1 MQMDRGDKLK
11 DNPNIQP
18 NPTSGPMKAIPTYA
32 LYGELSE
39 NLPPERL
46 HCESIAD
53 RSRLYDWEIK
63 PHRHEAFFQ
72 ILHIRSGTG
81 EAQFEGNRVAIR
93 PPCVI
98 TVPPLCVHG
107 FRFSRNI
114 QGTVITIVEKYLD
127 AILAGA
133 PQLQS
138 RLALPQLHRFKA
150 RSAEALRVDQL
161 FETIVGEFGGNAAWR
176 TAAIHASL
184 AMALILAAR
193 SQAAL
198 DPGDPGPANRRMLH
212 LQRFRALLD
221 RDYRTHKSVAF
232 YAGELGIT
240 PTQFNRVCR
249 EVLGKSALGAI
260 NARLL
265 LEAERDLV
273 YTFIGVKEIAL
284 SLGFSDAAYF
294 SRFFSKHKRCTT
306 TQFREQAHRQ
316 LRREKAG

>member
-1 MQMDRGDKLK
+1 MQ
-11 DNPNIQP
+11 
-18 NPTSGPMKAIPTYA
+18 AIPTYA

-39 NLPPERL
+39 NLPPEQL
-46 HCESIAD
+46 HCESIAE

-72 ILHIRSGTG
+72 ILYIRSGTG
-81 EAQFEGNRVAIR
+81 EARFEGTTVPIE
-93 PPCVI
+93 PPCII
-98 TVPPLCVHG
+98 TVPPLAVHG
-107 FRFSRNI
+107 VRFSRNI
-114 QGTVITIVEKYLD
+114 QGSVITIVDRYLD
-127 AILAGA
+127 TILAGA

-138 RLALPQLHRFKA
+138 RLALPQLRRFQA
-150 RSAEALRVDQL
+150 RSAAAARIDQL
-161 FETIVGEFGGNAAWR
+161 FDTIVGEFGGNAFWR
-176 TAAIHASL
+176 IAAIHASI

-198 DPGDPGPANRRMLH
+198 DASSATPANRKMLH

-221 RDYRTHKSVAF
+221 REYRTHRSVGF

-240 PTQFNRVCR
+240 PTQLNRVCR

-284 SLGFSDAAYF
+284 SLGFSDAGYF
-294 SRFFSKHKRCTT
+294 SRFFAKHKRCTP
-306 TQFREQAHRQ
+306 TQFRERAHRQ

>member
-1 MQMDRGDKLK
+1 MDRSDKLQ
-11 DNPNIQP
+11 DNPNIEA
-18 NPTSGPMKAIPTYA
+18 NPKSGTMKAIPTYA

-46 HCESIAD
+46 HCESIAE

-72 ILHIRSGTG
+72 ILHIRSGAG
-81 EAQFEGNRVAIR
+81 EAQFEGMRVPIR

-98 TVPPLCVHG
+98 TMPPLSVHG
-107 FRFSRNI
+107 FRFARNI

-127 AILAGA
+127 TILAGA

-150 RSAEALRVDQL
+150 RSAEALRVEQL

-184 AMALILAAR
+184 ATALILAAR
-193 SQAAL
+193 SQVAL
-198 DPGDPGPANRRMLH
+198 DPGPPGPANRKMLH
-212 LQRFRALLD
+212 LQRFRALVD
-221 RDYRTHKSVAF
+221 RSFRTHKSVAF

-240 PTQFNRVCR
+240 PTQLNRVCR

-294 SRFFSKHKRCTT
+294 SRFFSKQKRCTP
-306 TQFREQAHRQ
+306 TQFREQAHQQ
-316 LRREKAG
+316 LIREKAG

>member
-1 MQMDRGDKLK
+1 MQMDRSDKLQ
-11 DNPNIQP
+11 DNPNMQI
-18 NPTSGPMKAIPTYA
+18 NPANAPLKAIPTYA
-32 LYGELSE
+32 LYGELTE
-39 NLPPERL
+39 NLPSERL

-53 RSRLYDWEIK
+53 RSRLYNWEIK

-72 ILHIRSGTG
+72 ILHIRSGGG
-81 EAQFEGNRVAIR
+81 EAQFEGMRVAIR

-98 TVPPLCVHG
+98 TVPPLAVHG
-107 FRFSRNI
+107 FRFTRNI
-114 QGTVITIVEKYLD
+114 QGSVITIVEKYLD
-127 AILAGA
+127 TVLAGA

-138 RLALPQLHRFKA
+138 RLSLPQLHRFQA
-150 RSAEALRVDQL
+150 RSAVAVRIDQL
-161 FETIVGEFGGNAAWR
+161 FETIVGEFGGTAAWR

-198 DPGDPGPANRRMLH
+198 EPGAPGPANRKILH

-221 RDYRTHKSVAF
+221 RGYRTHKSVAF

-240 PTQFNRVCR
+240 PTQLNRVCR

-273 YTFIGVKEIAL
+273 YTFIGIKEIAR

-294 SRFFSKHKRCTT
+294 SRYFSKHKRCTPT
-306 TQFREQAHRQ
+306 RFREQAQRQ
-316 LRREKAG
+316 FRQERAG

>member
-1 MQMDRGDKLK
+1 
-11 DNPNIQP
+11 
-18 NPTSGPMKAIPTYA
+18 MKAIPTYA

-72 ILHIRSGTG
+72 ILYIKSGAG
-81 EAQFEGNRVAIR
+81 VAQFEGMRVAIK

-98 TVPPLCVHG
+98 TVPPLAVHG
-107 FRFSRNI
+107 FRFTRNI

-127 AILAGA
+127 TLLAGA
-133 PQLQS
+133 PQLQP
-138 RLALPQLHRFKA
+138 RLALPQLHRFQA
-150 RSAEALRVDQL
+150 RSAEARRLDQL
-161 FETIVGEFGGNAAWR
+161 FETVVGEFGGNAAWR

-198 DPGDPGPANRRMLH
+198 DPGAPGPANRKMLY
-212 LQRFRALLD
+212 LRRFRALID

-240 PTQFNRVCR
+240 PTQLNRVCR

-260 NARLL
+260 NTRLL
-265 LEAERDLV
+265 VEAERDLF
-273 YTFIGVKEIAL
+273 YTFMGVKEIAL

-294 SRFFSKHKRCTT
+294 SRFFSKHKRCTP
-306 TQFREQAHRQ
+306 TQFREQAQRQ
-316 LRREKAG
+316 LRREKNEGIRPAANPLGAHPRVFP

>member
-1 MQMDRGDKLK
+1 MQMDRSDKLQ
-11 DNPNIQP
+11 DNPNIP
-18 NPTSGPMKAIPTYA
+18 ADPESGPMKAIPTYA

-39 NLPPERL
+39 NLPPDRL

-53 RSRLYDWEIK
+53 RSRLYNWEIK

-72 ILHIRSGTG
+72 ILHIRGGSGV
-81 EAQFEGNRVAIR
+81 AQFEATTVPIR
-93 PPCVI
+93 PPCII
-98 TVPPLCVHG
+98 TVPPLAVHG

-114 QGTVITIVEKYLD
+114 QGSVITIVEKYLD
-127 AILAGA
+127 TILAGA
-133 PQLQS
+133 PQLQP
-138 RLALPQLHRFKA
+138 RLALPQLHRFHA
-150 RSAEALRVDQL
+150 RSTEARRVDQL
-161 FETIVGEFGGNAAWR
+161 FQTIVGEFGGNAPWR

-184 AMALILAAR
+184 ATALILAAR
-193 SQAAL
+193 AQAAP
-198 DPGDPGPANRRMLH
+198 DPGNPGPVNRKMLH

-221 RDYRTHKSVAF
+221 RSFRTHKSVAF

-240 PTQFNRVCR
+240 PTQLNRVCR

-294 SRFFSKHKRCTT
+294 SRFFAKQKRCTP
-306 TQFREQAHRQ
+306 TQFREQAQ
-316 LRREKAG
+316 QALRREQAG

>member
-1 MQMDRGDKLK
+1 MNAKPRRAATQ
-11 DNPNIQP
+11 
-18 NPTSGPMKAIPTYA
+18 AIPTYA

-39 NLPPERL
+39 SLPPERL
-46 HCESIAD
+46 HCESIAE
-53 RSRLYDWEIK
+53 RSRLYDWEIV

-72 ILHIRSGTG
+72 ILHIKGGTG
-81 EAQFEGNRVAIR
+81 EAQFEGTRVTIK

-98 TVPPLCVHG
+98 TVPPLAVHG

-114 QGTVITIVEKYLD
+114 QGTVITIVERYLD

-138 RLALPQLHRFKA
+138 RLTLPQLHRFKP
-150 RSAEALRVDQL
+150 RSAEALRVGRL
-161 FETIVGEFGGNAAWR
+161 SATIVAEFGGTAAWR
-176 TAAIHASL
+176 SAAIHASL
-184 AMALILAAR
+184 AMVLILAAR

-198 DPGDPGPANRRMLH
+198 DPASTAPANRKMLH

-240 PTQFNRVCR
+240 PTQLNRVCR
-249 EVLGKSALGAI
+249 EVLGRSALGAI

-273 YTFIGVKEIAL
+273 YTFIGIKEIAL

-294 SRFFSKHKRCTT
+294 SRFFSKHKRCTP
-306 TQFREQAHRQ
+306 TQFREQAQRQ

>member
-1 MQMDRGDKLK
+1 MQ
-11 DNPNIQP
+11 
-18 NPTSGPMKAIPTYA
+18 AIPTYA

-46 HCESIAD
+46 HCESIAE

-72 ILHIRSGTG
+72 ILYIGSGSG
-81 EAQFEGNRVAIR
+81 EAQFEAEQVAIR

-98 TVPPLCVHG
+98 TIPPLAVHG

-114 QGTVITIVEKYLD
+114 QGSVITIVDKYLD
-127 AILAGA
+127 TILAGA
-133 PQLQS
+133 AQLQS
-138 RLALPQLHRFKA
+138 RLAQPQLHRFQP
-150 RSAEALRVDQL
+150 RSAEAARIDRL
-161 FETIVGEFGGNAAWR
+161 FETVVAEFGGNAPWR
-176 TAAIHASL
+176 IAAIHASL

-198 DPGDPGPANRRMLH
+198 DPRATAPANRKMLH

-221 RDYRTHKSVAF
+221 RDYRTHKAVAF

-240 PTQFNRVCR
+240 TTQLNRVCR
-249 EVLGKSALGAI
+249 EFLGKSALGAI

-273 YTFIGVKEIAL
+273 YTFIGIKEIAL

-294 SRFFSKHKRCTT
+294 SRFFAKHKRCTP
-306 TQFREQAHRQ
+306 TQFRKQAQRQ
-316 LRREKAG
+316 LKREKAR

>member
-1 MQMDRGDKLK
+1 MQ
-11 DNPNIQP
+11 
-18 NPTSGPMKAIPTYA
+18 AIPTYA

-53 RSRLYDWEIK
+53 RSRLYDREIK

-72 ILHIRSGTG
+72 ILYIRGGGG
-81 EAQFEGNRVAIR
+81 EAQFEGVRVAIK
-93 PPCVI
+93 PPCII
-98 TVPPLCVHG
+98 TLPPLSVHG
-107 FRFSRNI
+107 FSFSRNI

-138 RLALPQLHRFKA
+138 RLALPQLHRFQA
-150 RSAEALRVDQL
+150 RSAQALRVDQL
-161 FETIVGEFGGNAAWR
+161 FQTIVGEFGGNAAWR
-176 TAAIHASL
+176 AAAIHASL
-184 AMALILAAR
+184 ATALILAAR
-193 SQAAL
+193 SQAAQ
-198 DPGDPGPANRRMLH
+198 DPGAPGPANRKMLH

-221 RDYRTHKSVAF
+221 CGYRTHKSVAF

-240 PTQFNRVCR
+240 PTQLNRVCR

-294 SRFFSKHKRCTT
+294 SRFFSKHKRCTP
-306 TQFREQAHRQ
+306 TQFREQAQRQ

>member
-1 MQMDRGDKLK
+1 
-11 DNPNIQP
+11 
-18 NPTSGPMKAIPTYA
+18 MKAIPTYA
-32 LYGELSE
+32 LYGEISE
-39 NLPPERL
+39 TLPPERL
-46 HCESIAD
+46 HCESIAE

-72 ILHIRSGTG
+72 ILYIASGGG
-81 EAQFEGNRVAIR
+81 EAQFEGRRVAIK

-98 TVPPLCVHG
+98 TVPPLSVHG
-107 FRFSRNI
+107 FRFSKTIR
-114 QGTVITIVEKYLD
+114 GTVITVVDKYLD
-127 AILAGA
+127 AMLAGA
-133 PQLQS
+133 PQLQP
-138 RLALPQLHRFKA
+138 RLATPQLHRFKA
-150 RSAEALRVDQL
+150 RSADALRIARL
-161 FETIVGEFGGNAAWR
+161 FKNIVGEFGGNAPWR
-176 TAAIHASL
+176 SAAIHASIT
-184 AMALILAAR
+184 MALILAAR
-193 SQAAL
+193 AQAAL
-198 DPGDPGPANRRMLH
+198 DPAACAPANRKMLH

-221 RDYRTHKSVAF
+221 RDYRTHKNVAF

-240 PTQFNRVCR
+240 PTQLNRVCR

-294 SRFFSKHKRCTT
+294 SRFFSKQKHCTPT
-306 TQFREQAHRQ
+306 RFREQAQRQ

>member
-1 MQMDRGDKLK
+1 MQMDRNDKLP
-11 DNPNIQP
+11 DNPNI
-18 NPTSGPMKAIPTYA
+18 PTDPTGGTMQAIPTYA
-32 LYGELSE
+32 LYGELVE
-39 NLPPERL
+39 DLPPQRL

-72 ILHIRSGTG
+72 ILHVRSGGG
-81 EAQFEGNRVAIR
+81 EAHLEGTRVAIK

-98 TVPPLCVHG
+98 TVPPLAVHG
-107 FRFSRNI
+107 YRFSRNI
-114 QGTVITIVEKYLD
+114 QGSVITIVEKYLD
-127 AILAGA
+127 TILAGA
-133 PQLQS
+133 PQLQP
-138 RLALPQLHRFKA
+138 RLALPQLHRFPA
-150 RSAEALRVDQL
+150 RSAQALRVEQL

-198 DPGDPGPANRRMLH
+198 DPGAPGPANRKMLH
-212 LQRFRALLD
+212 LQRFRALVD
-221 RDYRTHKSVAF
+221 RSYRTHKSVAF

-240 PTQFNRVCR
+240 PTQLNRVCR

-273 YTFIGVKEIAL
+273 YTFICVKEIAL
-284 SLGFSDAAYF
+284 TLGFSDAAYF
-294 SRFFSKHKRCTT
+294 SRFFSKHKRCTPT
-306 TQFREQAHRQ
+306 RYREQAQRQ